1 MDGHFASRRAASR
14 VRRKGLEACVGE
26 DDFGAEPSSVIEPR
40 LVLSALPATNG
51 SSKSFFGARESDG
64 DDESESERERERE
77 GSESVDGGRLIG
89 RS

>member
-51 SSKSFFGARESDG
+51 SSKSFFGVKATATTRV
-64 DDESESERERERE
+64 RVKERERE